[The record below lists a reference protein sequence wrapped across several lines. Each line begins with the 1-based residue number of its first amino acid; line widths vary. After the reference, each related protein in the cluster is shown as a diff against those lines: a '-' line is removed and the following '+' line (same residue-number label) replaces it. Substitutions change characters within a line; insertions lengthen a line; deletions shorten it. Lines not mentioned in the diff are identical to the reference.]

1 MYKRLYESL
10 KQYPINQKIKKSF
23 LTIIIFTILIMVI
36 TVGILYV
43 FSNKTN
49 SLYKKSYNISD
60 NIANMTTSL
69 EKIDKNLYKAIVE
82 ADKEKEDKYIKAV
95 EEDAQVFN
103 DNFISLKETFL
114 DDKIYIENISKAFEV
129 SSASREK
136 ILRLLKEKDKAS
148 ALMVME
154 NTYSGQLEN
163 TKKSINDVYKESQTQ
178 TNIFLYR
185 VNLINNIILFV
196 MIIFMI
202 FIVLITSMASKL
214 LTDIFI
220 NGINN
225 IKEISEELLYGNLKV
240 ENNYVS
246 QDEMGE
252 MADNLINSVE
262 MIDSYVED
270 ITTVLEEVSA
280 GNLSVKLN
288 EEVKYKCDFIPIQES
303 LETIINSMNEQF
315 LSIRKS
321 VDLTTNSSQE
331 ISLITKALSNGAVNQ
346 ANVIEELL
354 VSFNEALIMIKANS
368 QNAKQAKSVSENT
381 KSIVVDGNY
390 KMSELINS
398 MKEITQSSKQIAVIT
413 STIEDIA
420 SKTNLLAL
428 NAAIEAARAG
438 EAGKGFAVVAEEVKK
453 LAEQCAYAVKNTNE
467 LIKNSLFAVEKGEK
481 LATETGET
489 LNFIVVNVDN
499 SAELINDIS
508 IASQEQTEVVT
519 QMTGRVNKISEV
531 VQINSAKAQETA
543 ASIEVLTNQVEN
555 IAEKIS
561 LYKLECR

>member
-60 NIANMTTSL
+60 KIANMTTSL

-82 ADKEKEDKYIKAV
+82 ANKEKEDKYIKAV

-114 DDKIYIENISKAFEV
+114 DDKIYIENISKAFEI

-148 ALMVME
+148 ASMVME

-178 TNIFLYR
+178 TNIFLHR

-252 MADNLINSVE
+252 MADNLINSIE

-303 LETIINSMNEQF
+303 LEAIINSLNEQF

-331 ISLITKALSNGAVNQ
+331 ISLISKALSNGAINQ

-390 KMSELINS
+390 KMSELIES

-499 SAELINDIS
+499 SAKLVNNIS

-519 QMTGRVNKISEV
+519 RMTDRVNKISEV

-543 ASIEVLTNQVEN
+543 AAIEVLRNQVEN

-561 LYKLECR
+561 LYKLEYR

>member
-1 MYKRLYESL
+1 MYRRLYESL

-60 NIANMTTSL
+60 KIANMTTSL
-69 EKIDKNLYKAIVE
+69 EKIDKNLYKAIIE
-82 ADKEKEDKYIKAV
+82 ADKEKEDKYVKAV
-95 EEDAQVFN
+95 EEEAQAFN
-103 DNFISLKETFL
+103 DNFIILKEIFL

-129 SSASREK
+129 SSASRGK

-163 TKKSINDVYKESQTQ
+163 TKKSISDVYKESQTQ
-178 TNIFLYR
+178 TNIFLHR
-185 VNLINNIILFV
+185 VNLINNIILFI

-202 FIVLITSMASKL
+202 FIVVITSMASKL

-240 ENNYVS
+240 ENNYIS
-246 QDEMGE
+246 RDEMGE

-303 LETIINSMNEQF
+303 LETIINSLNEQF

-354 VSFNEALIMIKANS
+354 VSFNEALIMIKTNS

-381 KSIVVDGNY
+381 KGIVIDGNY
-390 KMSELINS
+390 KMSELIDS
-398 MKEITQSSKQIAVIT
+398 MKEITQSSKQISVIT

-453 LAEQCAYAVKNTNE
+453 LAEQCADAVKNTNE

-499 SAELINDIS
+499 SAKLVNNIS

-519 QMTGRVNKISEV
+519 RMTDRVNKISEV

-543 ASIEVLTNQVEN
+543 AAIEVLRNQVEN

-561 LYKLECR
+561 LYKLEYR